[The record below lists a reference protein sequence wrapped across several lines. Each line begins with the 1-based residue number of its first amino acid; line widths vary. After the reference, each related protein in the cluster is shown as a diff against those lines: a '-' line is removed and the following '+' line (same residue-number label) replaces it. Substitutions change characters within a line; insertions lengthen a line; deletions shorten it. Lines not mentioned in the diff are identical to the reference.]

1 MKAFKASNRN
11 QPFLLP
17 PSIQDWLPQEHL
29 ARFIIETVEQ
39 LDLSKIK
46 SQYNGRGKDAY
57 APQVM
62 LSLLFYGY
70 ATGVFSSRKI
80 ERATYDSIAFRYISA
95 NTHPDHDTIA
105 NFRKRFLD
113 ELTDLFV
120 QILSIAQEMGIL
132 KVGKVSLDG
141 TKVKASASKHK
152 ALSYA
157 HAIKL
162 QKQLE
167 DEVKL
172 LLEKAKT
179 ADDENDCDGM
189 NIPDEIARRKD
200 RLEVIKAAKLKIEH
214 RANERHQQ
222 EQKDYEEKIQKR
234 ELKEKKTGKKPKGRK
249 PQAPKSKEP
258 DLKDQVNLT
267 DEESRIM
274 PVSGGGYM
282 QAYNAQ
288 ASVEHESRLIV
299 HQHVTQNVNDKKEVL
314 PTLKW
319 FKENPTLMP
328 DSMLADAGYFSE
340 ENVKLCENVK
350 ITPYISFGKEQH
362 NQPLEDRFQEV
373 QALLEDAT
381 DVEIMKHR
389 LQTKEGKEIYA
400 QRKSMIEPI
409 FGIIKHVMGFRQFML
424 RGFEK
429 SKGEWNL
436 MCIAYNLKRL
446 HTITV
451 TVE

>member
-17 PSIQDWLPQEHL
+17 PSIQDWLPKEHL
-29 ARFIIETVEQ
+29 ARFIVEIVEQ
-39 LDLSKIK
+39 LDLTKIE

-57 APQVM
+57 DPQVM

-80 ERATYDSIAFRYISA
+80 ERATYDSVAFRYISA

-105 NFRKRFLD
+105 NFRKRFLV

-120 QILSIAQEMGIL
+120 QILSVAQEMGVL

-141 TKVKASASKHK
+141 TKVKANASKHK

-157 HAIKL
+157 HATKL

-167 DEVKL
+167 DEVQIL
-172 LLEKAKT
+172 LQKAKN
-179 ADDENDCDGM
+179 ADNQEDNDGM
-189 NIPDEIARRKD
+189 NIPDEIARRED
-200 RLEVIKAAKLKIEH
+200 RLEVIKAAKLKIEQ
-214 RANERHQQ
+214 RAKERYKQ
-222 EQKDYEEKIQKR
+222 ELQEYEAKIKKR
-234 ELKEKKTGKKPKGRK
+234 EDKEQLTGKKPRGKK
-249 PQAPKSKEP
+249 PQPPKSKEP
-258 DLKDQVNLT
+258 NPKEQINLT

-274 PVSGGGYM
+274 PISGGGYM

-314 PTLKW
+314 PTLQW
-319 FKENPTLMP
+319 FKDNPTLSP
-328 DSMLADAGYFSE
+328 SAMLADAGYFSD
-340 ENVKLCENVK
+340 ENVKQCTDEK
-350 ITPYISFGKEQH
+350 IIPYISFGKEQH

-373 QALLEDAT
+373 QALQENAT
-381 DVEIMKHR
+381 DVEKMKHR

-400 QRKSMIEPI
+400 LRKSMIEPI
-409 FGIIKHVMGFRQFML
+409 FGVIKHVMGFRQFML

-446 HTITV
+446 HTITA
-451 TVE
+451 

>member
-1 MKAFKASNRN
+1 MKPFKASNRN

-17 PSIQDWLPQEHL
+17 PSIQDWLPREHL
-29 ARFIIETVEQ
+29 ARFIVEIVEQ
-39 LDLSKIK
+39 LDLSKIE
-46 SQYNGRGKDAY
+46 SQYSGKGKDAY
-57 APQVM
+57 SPQVM

-120 QILSIAQEMGIL
+120 QILSVAQEMGVL

-141 TKVKASASKHK
+141 TKVKANASKHK
-152 ALSYA
+152 ALSYS
-157 HAIKL
+157 HATKL

-167 DEVKL
+167 DEVQK

-179 ADDENDCDGM
+179 ADNKEDCDGM
-189 NIPDEIARRKD
+189 NIPNEIARRKD
-200 RLEVIKAAKLKIEH
+200 RLEVIKAAKEKIEQ
-214 RANERHQQ
+214 RAKERHKQ
-222 EQKDYEEKIQKR
+222 ELQEYEDKIKKR
-234 ELKEKKTGKKPKGRK
+234 EAKEKLTGKKTSGKK
-249 PQAPKSKEP
+249 PQPPINKEP
-258 DLKDQVNLT
+258 NPKDQVNLT

-288 ASVEHESRLIV
+288 ASVEHDSRLIV
-299 HQHVTQNVNDKKEVL
+299 HQHVTQNVNDKKEMV

-319 FKENPTLMP
+319 FKENPFLMP
-328 DSMLADAGYFSE
+328 DSMLADAGYFSD
-340 ENVKLCENVK
+340 ENVKQCTNEK

-373 QALLEDAT
+373 QAIPEDAT
-381 DVEIMKHR
+381 DVEKMKHR

-400 QRKSMIEPI
+400 QRKSVVEPV
-409 FGIIKHVMGFRQFML
+409 FGVMKHVMGFRQFML

-436 MCIAYNLKRL
+436 ICIAYNLKRL
-446 HTITV
+446 HVIAT
-451 TVE
+451 

>member
-1 MKAFKASNRN
+1 MKAFKSSNRN

-29 ARFIIETVEQ
+29 ARFIVEIVEQ
-39 LDLSKIK
+39 LDLSKIE
-46 SQYNGRGKDAY
+46 SQYSGKGKEAY
-57 APQVM
+57 HPQVM

-80 ERATYDSIAFRYISA
+80 ERATYDSVAFRYIAA

-105 NFRKRFLD
+105 TFRKRFLK
-113 ELTDLFV
+113 ELSELFI
-120 QILSIAQEMGIL
+120 QILSIAQEMGVL

-152 ALSYA
+152 ALSYS
-157 HAIKL
+157 HATKL

-167 DEVKL
+167 DEVAIL
-172 LLEKAKT
+172 LKKAQS
-179 ADDENDCDGM
+179 ADNEDDNDGM
-189 NIPDEIARRKD
+189 NIPDEIARRQD
-200 RLEVIKAAKLKIEH
+200 RLVVIKLAKEKIEQ
-214 RANERHQQ
+214 RANERHKQ
-222 EQKDYEEKIQKR
+222 ELQEYEDKIKKREEKEK
-234 ELKEKKTGKKPKGRK
+234 LTGKKTGGKKPQ
-249 PQAPKSKEP
+249 PPKSKEP
-258 DLKDQVNLT
+258 NSTDQVNLT

-288 ASVEHESRLIV
+288 ASVEHDSRLII

-319 FKENPTLMP
+319 FKNNPDLMP
-328 DSMLADAGYFSE
+328 NSMLADAGYYSD
-340 ENVKLCENVK
+340 ENVKLCEDEK

-362 NQPLEDRFQEV
+362 NQPLEDRFREPQE
-373 QALLEDAT
+373 LPEDAT
-381 DVEIMKHR
+381 DIEKMKHR
-389 LQTKEGKEIYA
+389 LQTKEGKAIYA
-400 QRKSMIEPI
+400 LRKSMVEPV
-409 FGIIKHVMGFRQFML
+409 FGVIKHVMGFRQFML
-424 RGFEK
+424 RGFDK
-429 SKGEWNL
+429 SQGEWNL

-446 HTITV
+446 HTITA
-451 TVE
+451 

>member
-1 MKAFKASNRN
+1 MKAFKASDRN

-17 PSIQDWLPQEHL
+17 PSIQDWLPKEHL
-29 ARFIIETVEQ
+29 ARFIVEIVEQ
-39 LDLSKIK
+39 LDLTKIE

-57 APQVM
+57 DPQVM

-80 ERATYDSIAFRYISA
+80 ERATYDSVAFRYISA

-105 NFRKRFLD
+105 TFRKRFLV

-120 QILSIAQEMGIL
+120 QILSVAQEMGVL

-141 TKVKASASKHK
+141 TKIKANASKHK

-157 HAIKL
+157 HATKL

-167 DEVKL
+167 DEVQIL
-172 LLEKAKT
+172 LQKAKN
-179 ADDENDCDGM
+179 ADNQEDNDGM
-189 NIPDEIARRKD
+189 NIPDEIARRED
-200 RLEVIKAAKLKIEH
+200 RLEVIKAAKLKIEQ
-214 RANERHQQ
+214 RANERYKQ
-222 EQKDYEEKIQKR
+222 ELQEYEAKVKKR
-234 ELKEKKTGKKPKGRK
+234 EDKEHSTGKKPRGKK
-249 PQAPKSKEP
+249 PQPPKSKEP
-258 DLKDQVNLT
+258 NPKEQINLT

-274 PVSGGGYM
+274 PISGGGYM

-288 ASVEHESRLIV
+288 ASVEHDSRLIV

-314 PTLKW
+314 PTIKW
-319 FKENPTLMP
+319 FKDNPTLMP
-328 DSMLADAGYFSE
+328 DSMLADAGYFSDD
-340 ENVKLCENVK
+340 NVKLCEDEK

-373 QALLEDAT
+373 QALAEDAT
-381 DVEIMKHR
+381 DVEKMKHR

-400 QRKSMIEPI
+400 LRKSMIEPI
-409 FGIIKHVMGFRQFML
+409 FGVIKYVMGFRQFML

-429 SKGEWNL
+429 AKGEWNL
-436 MCIAYNLKRL
+436 ICIAYNLKRL
-446 HTITV
+446 HTITA
-451 TVE
+451 

>member
-1 MKAFKASNRN
+1 MKPFKSSNRN

-17 PSIQDWLPQEHL
+17 PSIQDWLPKEHL
-29 ARFIIETVEQ
+29 ARFIVEIVEQ
-39 LDLSKIK
+39 LDLSKIE
-46 SQYNGRGKDAY
+46 SQYSGKGKDAY
-57 APQVM
+57 HPQVM

-80 ERATYDSIAFRYISA
+80 ERATYDSVAFRYISA

-105 NFRKRFLD
+105 NFRKRFLV

-120 QILSIAQEMGIL
+120 QILSVAQEMGVL

-141 TKVKASASKHK
+141 TKMKANASKHK
-152 ALSYA
+152 ALSYG

-167 DEVKL
+167 DEVQTL
-172 LLEKAKT
+172 LKKAES
-179 ADDENDCDGM
+179 ADNKEDCDGM
-189 NIPDEIARRKD
+189 NIPDEIARRED
-200 RLEVIKAAKLKIEH
+200 RLEVIKAAKARIEQ
-214 RANERHQQ
+214 RANERHKQ
-222 EQKDYEEKIQKR
+222 ELQEYEAKIKKR
-234 ELKEKKTGKKPKGRK
+234 ETKEKTTGKKVGGKK
-249 PQAPKSKEP
+249 PQPPKSKEP
-258 DLKDQVNLT
+258 NSKDQVNLT

-274 PVSGGGYM
+274 PVSGGGYI

-288 ASVEHESRLIV
+288 ASVEHDSRLIV
-299 HQHVTQNVNDKKEVL
+299 HQHVTQNINDKKEFL
-314 PTLKW
+314 PTIKW
-319 FKENPTLMP
+319 FKDNPTLMP
-328 DSMLADAGYFSE
+328 DSMLADAGYFSDD
-340 ENVKLCENVK
+340 NVKLCEDEK

-373 QALLEDAT
+373 QALQENAT
-381 DVEIMKHR
+381 DVEKMKHR
-389 LQTKEGKEIYA
+389 LQTKEGKELYA
-400 QRKSMIEPI
+400 LRKSMIEPI
-409 FGIIKHVMGFRQFML
+409 FGVIKHVMGFRQFML

-446 HTITV
+446 HTITA
-451 TVE
+451 